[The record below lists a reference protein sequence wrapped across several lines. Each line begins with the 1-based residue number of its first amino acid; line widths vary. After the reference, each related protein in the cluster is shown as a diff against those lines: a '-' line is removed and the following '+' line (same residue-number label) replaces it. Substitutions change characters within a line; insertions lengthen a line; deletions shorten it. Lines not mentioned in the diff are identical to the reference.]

1 MSVNNQTLITAA
13 NYNSL
18 QSRVANLLGSG
29 FGGSGYGQ
37 TLVSAPVA
45 VGEIVTAEHM
55 NLLREDINRAH
66 VHQTGSL
73 SSLLAIDVESL
84 IGANAVDGDAEK
96 GFNSYSA
103 VITILEGNAGEVDG
117 TQVTLETATTS
128 TRFAGWAGQLVHMFT
143 VNFADADERRA
154 FFNAGGEIHM
164 SAEIVG
170 DNTPKGQDW
179 NSILT
184 NMGTVKFA
192 KETTTKTGAAGT
204 VQAIGNFDLSSSF
217 QEIFQR
223 RGQADY
229 YAENRYFIY
238 CKETSLDSIQ
248 FRIEFLDNDQGDPN
262 DDEVVRGTLTSV
274 VKQLRP
280 TGSYVTVNS
289 PSYSTQ
295 SSLDEGD

>member
-1 MSVNNQTLITAA
+1 MSVNPGSLITAA

-18 QSRVANLLGSG
+18 QSRVSNLLGTG
-29 FGGSGYGQ
+29 FGGNGYGQ
-37 TLVSAPVA
+37 ELVSAPVS
-45 VGEIVTAEHM
+45 VGESVTAQHM

-73 SSLLAIDVESL
+73 SSLSEIDPTEI
-84 IGANAVDGDAEK
+84 IGANDIDGDVQK
-96 GFNSYSA
+96 GFNSYIA
-103 VITILEGNAGEVDG
+103 VVTILEGNAGEVDG

-128 TRFAGWAGQLVHMFT
+128 TRFAGWKGELIHQFT
-143 VNFADADERRA
+143 VNFDDSNHRRA

-170 DNTPKGQDW
+170 DNSPKGQDW

-184 NMGTVKFA
+184 NMGTIKFG
-192 KETTTKTGAAGT
+192 KDTTTKTGAAGI
-204 VQAIGNFDLSSSF
+204 VQPVGNFDLTASF
-217 QEIFQR
+217 QEVFQR

-238 CKETSLDSIQ
+238 AKETATNAIQ

-262 DDEVVRGTLTSV
+262 DDEAVRGTLTSII
-274 VKQLRP
+274 KQLRP
-280 TGSYVTVNS
+280 TGSFVSVDS

>member
-1 MSVNNQTLITAA
+1 MSVNPGSLITAA

-18 QSRVANLLGSG
+18 QSRVANLLGAG
-29 FGGSGYGQ
+29 FGGTGYGQ
-37 TLVSAPVA
+37 DLVSAPVA
-45 VGEIVTAEHM
+45 VGESVTAEHM

-73 SSLLAIDVESL
+73 SSLVEINPQEL
-84 IGANAVDGDAEK
+84 IGANAVNGDTEK
-96 GFNSYSA
+96 GFNAYIA
-103 VITILEGNAGEVDG
+103 VVTILEGNAGEVDG

-128 TRFAGWAGQLVHMFT
+128 TRFAAWAGELVHQFT
-143 VNFADADERRA
+143 VNFDDANHRRA

-170 DNTPKGQDW
+170 DNSPKGQDW

-184 NMGTVKFA
+184 NMGTIKFG
-192 KETTTKTGAAGT
+192 KDTTTKTGAAGL
-204 VQAIGNFDLSSSF
+204 VQPVGNFDLTASF

-238 CKETSLDSIQ
+238 AKETATNAIQ

-262 DDEVVRGTLTSV
+262 DDEAIRGTLTSI

-280 TGSYVTVNS
+280 TGSYVSVDS